1 MVCILVLCDKA
12 LLSTFRRIK
21 MSPIRSTRR
30 LKIAVSARSKDQSA
44 YIFKFTGG
52 ISVVLFYNFQNIKR
66 VFVAT
71 AWQDERDREPI
82 TLPGVDGK
90 LCLIASFKGCRI
102 LLLDELLKQMI
113 VRDEHYIFTQPILF
127 WYRLTSAIQYAKTKH
142 TAIETFLEGI

>member
-1 MVCILVLCDKA
+1 
-12 LLSTFRRIK
+12 

-30 LKIAVSARSKDQSA
+30 LKIAVPALSKDQSA

-82 TLPGVDGK
+82 TLLGVDGK
-90 LCLIASFKGCRI
+90 LCLIASFKSYRI
-102 LLLDELLKQMI
+102 RLLDALLKQLTAQ
-113 VRDEHYIFTQPILF
+113 DEHYIFTQPLLF
-127 WYRLTSAIQYAKTKH
+127 WYRLTTVLQYAKTKQV
-142 TAIETFLEGI
+142 AIETLLEGL